1 MSGLA
6 RRQLTLDN
14 TVAAELAGSEDV
26 VLRALRGHMG
36 DVDFHLRG
44 NVLTLDG
51 DSGDVQ
57 TAATVVDELVELI
70 EGYLPQQLSDEEL
83 AGLVEA
89 AVEETGA
96 SEQRQM
102 GDVMKALMPKVGGRA
117 DGKRVSAAVRERLG
131 S

>member
-14 TVAAELAGSEDV
+14 AVAAELAGSEDA

-51 DSGDVQ
+51 DSGDVTRGWGDQ
-57 TAATVVDELVELI
+57 ARV
-70 EGYLPQQLSDEEL
+70 PS
-83 AGLVEA
+83 
-89 AVEETGA
+89 AVCTLTDVGETG
-96 SEQRQM
+96 ER
-102 GDVMKALMPKVGGRA
+102 PH
-117 DGKRVSAAVRERLG
+117 RLG
-131 S
+131 LTLY